1 MVDTFLNKKYKLA
14 QSENFE
20 PLMVALGVG
29 LNLRRGRYV
38 RCGKS
43 GILVAVKMS
52 VFQGFCLL
60 FLRTC
65 VFFQLLSLS
74 VILCFN
80 LETRLPITK
89 FGHNGSYF
97 GFSVSSHQSLEEQ
110 EFERNRFQTTNKNYW
125 LLIGAPLDK
134 NIQPNTSKSGALWK
148 CPLTTKINDCE
159 QVVTDGKRKQSNNNV
174 LPVYDPAIDDDELLA
189 PLPDEIKEDQWL
201 GVSVKS
207 QEPMGKVIVCAH
219 RYVRIER
226 NRQSQIGGVD
236 NSPRYARGLCYIL
249 AQNLTYDSQFTP
261 CQGQGNQRTDFAF
274 GYCQTGVSSMMLDD
288 WAIMGSP
295 GNDNWA
301 GNLFVA
307 NVVDDLKERSS
318 TLYHSPHAPQR
329 VGLPEKYGLLG
340 MSVSGGKYFKD
351 DEMSYAAGAPRS
363 NNTGQVYLF
372 KKDMQSH
379 ASDPGVMNVT
389 LVLNGEQIGSSFGYE
404 LATADVNGDKKP
416 DLIVGAPF
424 YFDQDIGGA
433 VYIYYNTP
441 PTGLNNQNKLRI
453 TGKPESR
460 FGIALSNLGDLNKD
474 GYEDI
479 AVGAPYQGNGVVYI
493 YLGSKTGLNPE
504 PSQIIS
510 AESIPNPSPTSRPL
524 VTWGSS
530 LSPGVDM
537 DDNGYPDLLV
547 GAYES
552 GIAVL
557 LRARPIIQ
565 LETSLKPDFNL
576 KNIDPSKTGC
586 QADINAEHT
595 CFTFEACCKILSLN
609 PSQWKARSRRNG
621 KLTLRYKLEA
631 ETFVPATKFSRV
643 FFGPDKTARLHILEK
658 EFEMKGGESCQ
669 THTVYVKENTKDIQ
683 SPIRMKLSYSLV
695 QSDPRIPGPGEPLPS
710 MDDYPIL
717 DQTAAD
723 RTFEATFHTDCGDNE
738 VCECELHVEADLQLE
753 AKHGSG
759 YYELLLGQHQEV
771 TLNISTSNQGESAY
785 EAQLFVS
792 HHTHLSYIGQ
802 EKQRGAVCNPHN
814 ATLVVCSLGNPLKT
828 GAWLNLK
835 LRFDPTGLGE
845 EPELKFLVWAN
856 STSKEI
862 NKEDPVQLIVN
873 IVRKAELS
881 LTGFHRPEHIYYGG
895 VLSTKPPLYLDE
907 VGTRLVHTYQVFNAG
922 PWRLSSLEIHVEW
935 PYQVTGDEEGK
946 EGKPLLYLESEPI
959 VDGLG
964 GGKCTVMGS
973 INQYELHQKPDS
985 LELDPFGNAKQ
996 HSSTRVKRESV
1007 RVKREIS
1014 KYTVIPETYTDQEG
1028 KKHKIVKMN
1037 CTSGTARCFQIICSV
1052 YNLQANHEA
1061 TIAIRARLWNATLVE
1076 DYPHVDRV
1084 YITSRAKI
1092 HIPPSLFLQ
1101 QMNHTDDQTEVV
1113 TVAMKDLVTQS
1124 RTVWHIIL
1132 IAILLGLFLLIL
1144 LILCL
1149 RRLGFFHRRRRPPA
1163 DDPTLSGNLRAA
1175 DLDDDDE
1182 DLRAALKQHPF

>member
-1 MVDTFLNKKYKLA
+1 
-14 QSENFE
+14 
-20 PLMVALGVG
+20 
-29 LNLRRGRYV
+29 
-38 RCGKS
+38 
-43 GILVAVKMS
+43 MS
-52 VFQGFCLL
+52 
-60 FLRTC
+60 
-65 VFFQLLSLS
+65 
-74 VILCFN
+74 
-80 LETRLPITK
+80 
-89 FGHNGSYF
+89 
-97 GFSVSSHQSLEEQ
+97 
-110 EFERNRFQTTNKNYW
+110 
-125 LLIGAPLDK
+125 
-134 NIQPNTSKSGALWK
+134 SKS
-148 CPLTTKINDCE
+148 PT
-159 QVVTDGKRKQSNNNV
+159 
-174 LPVYDPAIDDDELLA
+174 VYDMAIDDDELLA

-219 RYVRIER
+219 RYVLINHDE
-226 NRQSQIGGVD
+226 SLDGVD
-236 NSPRYARGLCYIL
+236 NSPRSARGLCYIL
-249 AQNLTYDSQFTP
+249 AQNLTYDSQFHP
-261 CQGQGNQRTDFAF
+261 CQGLVGKYEYDF

-295 GNDNWA
+295 GTKNWA

-307 NVVDDLKERSS
+307 NVVDDLKERVSVV
-318 TLYHSPHAPQR
+318 YHSPNE
-329 VGLPEKYGLLG
+329 LPEKYGLLG
-340 MSVSGGKYFKD
+340 MSVSGGKYFRD
-351 DEMSYAAGAPRS
+351 DEMAYASGAPRS
-363 NNTGQVYLF
+363 NSTGQVYLF
-372 KKDMQSH
+372 RKNMQLYN
-379 ASDPGVMNVT
+379 ADPGVMIVQ

-424 YFDQDIGGA
+424 YFDKQDIGGA
-433 VYIYYNTP
+433 VYVYYNTP
-441 PTGLNNQNKLRI
+441 PTGFNNQNKLRI

-460 FGIALSNLGDLNKD
+460 FGIAISNLGDLNKD

-493 YLGSKTGLNPE
+493 YLGSKNGLNPE
-504 PSQIIS
+504 PSQIIP
-510 AESIPNPSPTSRPL
+510 AESIPNPYHASRPL

-586 QADINAEHT
+586 QLDINAEHT
-595 CFTFEACCKILSLN
+595 CFTFEACCKILSIN
-609 PSQWKARSRRNG
+609 PSQWKSRSRRSG

-658 EFEMKGGESCQ
+658 EIEMKGGESCQ

-695 QSDPRIPGPGEPLPS
+695 QSDPRTPRPGEPLPS
-710 MDDYPIL
+710 MEDYPIL

-738 VCECELHVEADLQLE
+738 VCECQLHVEAELQLE
-753 AKHGSG
+753 AKHDDG

-771 TLNISTSNQGESAY
+771 TLNISASNQGESAY

-792 HHTHLSYIGQ
+792 HHAHLSYIGQ
-802 EKQRGAVCNPHN
+802 EKQRGAVCNPYN
-814 ATLVVCSLGNPLKT
+814 ATLVACALGNPLKT

-845 EPELKFLVWAN
+845 EPKLKFLVWAN
-856 STSKEI
+856 STSKEV
-862 NKEDPVQLIVN
+862 KREDPVALTVN

-895 VLSTKPPLYLDE
+895 VLSPKPPSYLDE
-907 VGTRLVHTYQVFNAG
+907 VGTRLIHTYQVFNAG
-922 PWRLSSLEIHVEW
+922 PWRLSSLEIHVDW
-935 PYQVTGDEEGK
+935 PYQVMGDEEGK
-946 EGKPLLYLESEPI
+946 PGKPLLYLESEPI

-964 GGKCTVMGS
+964 GGKCTVDS
-973 INQYELHQKPDS
+973 PINPNELHQRPDS
-985 LELDPFGNAKQ
+985 LELDPFGNGKE
-996 HSSTRVKRESV
+996 HSSSRVKRESHSH
-1007 RVKREIS
+1007 RIKREIS

-1028 KKHKIVKMN
+1028 KIHKIVKMN
-1037 CTSGTARCFQIICSV
+1037 CSSGTARCFKIICSV

-1113 TVAMKDLVTQS
+1113 TIAMKDLVTQS
-1124 RTVWHIIL
+1124 RPVWHIIL
-1132 IAILLGLFLLIL
+1132 LAILLGLLLLIL

-1149 RRLGFFHRRRRPPA
+1149 RRIGFFHRRRRPPG

-1175 DLDDDDE
+1175 DIGDDDDE
-1182 DLRAALKQHPF
+1182 DFRAALKEHPY